1 MFHQGYSFIRSCLSR
16 ILCHIYL
23 ESRSSSVYSPKRS
36 NTAETEGTVE
46 ILQDQMEQVSAAN
59 SIECFF
65 FYYRL
70 AAAPLL
76 KV

>member
-1 MFHQGYSFIRSCLSR
+1 M
-16 ILCHIYL
+16 
-23 ESRSSSVYSPKRS
+23 RS

-46 ILQDQMEQVSAAN
+46 ILQEQMEQVSAAN
-59 SIECFF
+59 SIGCFF